1 MLGIIDQV
9 FINKYGQDLVNIDPF
24 KILFSNFNIENKRD
38 YLEGIIS
45 LIMQSKLQNEDVES
59 AIKTS
64 GLKPTF
70 TPCVL
75 LKKGVANHNLI
86 KLINLPETE
95 LEKTLVLLMNLFKI
109 GYKRRFI
116 EEKNN
121 PDKWWYWDLSEI
133 NTEDKILKNYG

>member
-1 MLGIIDQV
+1 MLGIIDQI

-45 LIMQSKLQNEDVES
+45 LIIQSKPQNEDIEP
-59 AIKTS
+59 AIKAS
-64 GLKPTF
+64 GLRPTF

-86 KLINLPETE
+86 KLINLPDFE
-95 LEKTLVLLMNLFKI
+95 LEKTLVLLMSLFKI

-121 PDKWWYWDLSEI
+121 PDKWWYWDLSDRNI
-133 NTEDKILKNYG
+133 EDKILKNYG